1 MYDDTQTATPGL
13 WREPTTLHYD
23 EPEDWYVDHTYEDR
37 LSGRHRLRLSAY
49 VDGRL
54 VDSWTEPVDGTRW
67 QPHADRHDAEH
78 TPPPPPAP
86 PVPAWQRT
94 LDWLCAVAGGAT
106 ALAELTAEPAPEEPP
121 DLSALDL
128 PTRTLV
134 SSTRVPLE
142 RLESVAPEEEMA
154 AVRRCL
160 RLLWQEAS
168 TPARLPSGTPLVA
181 GAAWIVGKTNGWF
194 GAGGWLPQ
202 SALAEALEISNLSN
216 AGQRLKRHLIDP
228 WPHVMTPRFTFAAEI
243 EPYGRPELLT
253 PSLRRRLVRLRDRAY
268 ADRDAAAAA

>member
-13 WREPTTLHYD
+13 WRESTTLHYD
-23 EPEDWYVDHTYEDR
+23 EPEEWYGGHFIDQDPA
-37 LSGRHRLRLSAY
+37 RHRLRLSAY

-67 QPHADRHDAEH
+67 QTHADRFDAERRPPA
-78 TPPPPPAP
+78 PPPP

-94 LDWLCAVAGGAT
+94 LEWLSAVVGGGA
-106 ALAELTAEPAPEEPP
+106 ALDALTEEPAPAEPP

-128 PTRTLV
+128 PTSPLV
-134 SSTRVPLE
+134 SSTRLPLE
-142 RLESVAPEEEMA
+142 RLESVLPEEEMA

-168 TPARLPSGTPLVA
+168 TPTRLPSGTPLVA
-181 GAAWIVGKTNGWF
+181 GAAWIVGKANGWF

-202 SALAEALEISNLSN
+202 SALAGALEISNLSN
-216 AGQRLKRHLIDP
+216 AGQRLKRHLVDP
-228 WPHVMTPRFTFAAEI
+228 WPHVMPPRFTFAGEI

-253 PSLRRRLVRLRDRAY
+253 PALRRRLVRLRDRAY